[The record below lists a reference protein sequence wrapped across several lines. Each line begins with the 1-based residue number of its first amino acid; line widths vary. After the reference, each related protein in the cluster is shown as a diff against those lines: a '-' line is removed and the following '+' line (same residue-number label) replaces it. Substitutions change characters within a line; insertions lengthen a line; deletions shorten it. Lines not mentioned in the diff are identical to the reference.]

1 MRRTWQVLVGVV
13 AAGAVAGGVAVAAS
27 SPTVVTGGTSSVAQ
41 HSAVLHGTV
50 NPNGSTTSYYFQ
62 WGLSAAYTASSA
74 TQPAG
79 GGSRT
84 VSVAVAAPEL
94 TPGTIYHYRLVASSQ
109 AGTSVGA
116 DRTFRTAGHPPAAV
130 ITGPVTQLSATGA
143 ELTGTINTEG
153 QATTWYFQWG
163 SPNNLSQ
170 QTTPQSLKAGHT
182 PQNVGVSLQGLLN
195 TGTIYEYRLV
205 AVHQGSATTPGASA
219 EFMTYP
225 ATRPYARVSATT
237 RPRHR
242 YRRPYVLTTSGS
254 VAPAW
259 IPPQYGCAGEVA
271 VRFFHGDRRVRQ
283 TFVPLQ
289 SNCTFSAS
297 STFPR
302 LPRGRNI
309 HPPVRLR
316 VVVRLTSTPYL
327 APSQAPIEHVTLG

>member
-13 AAGAVAGGVAVAAS
+13 AAGAVAGGVAMAAS
-27 SPTVVTGGTSSVAQ
+27 SPTVVTGGTSSVGQ

-50 NPNGSTTSYYFQ
+50 NPNGSTTNYYFQ
-62 WGLSAAYTASSA
+62 WGLSAAYTAGSTAHS
-74 TQPAG
+74 AG
-79 GGSRT
+79 GGT
-84 VSVAVAAPEL
+84 KAVAVAASAPDL
-94 TPGTIYHYRLVASSQ
+94 TPGTIYHYRVVASSH

-130 ITGPVTQLSATGA
+130 TTGPVTQLNASGA
-143 ELTGTINTEG
+143 ELTGTIEPEG

-163 SPNNLSQ
+163 TSNNLSQ

-182 PQNVGVSLQGLLN
+182 PVPVNWSLQGLLN
-195 TGTIYEYRLV
+195 AGTVYEYRLV
-205 AVHQGSATTPGASA
+205 AVHAGSATTPGAIA
-219 EFMTYP
+219 AFMTYP
-225 ATRPYARVSATT
+225 ASRPYARVTATT

-242 YRRPYVLTTSGS
+242 YRQPYVLTTSGS

-289 SNCTFSAS
+289 SNCTFLAI

-316 VVVRLTSTPYL
+316 VVVRLLSTPYL
-327 APSQAPIEHVTLG
+327 APSQAAIEHVTLG